1 MPQVLHKK
9 AAVATAD
16 EASPAGLGRGSHDEE
31 VQRTFLEPALAPPT
45 YADCSR
51 NTYINGVEAT
61 LAGRGC
67 V

>member
-9 AAVATAD
+9 AAVAAAD
-16 EASPAGLGRGSHDEE
+16 EASLAGQGHGSHDAE
-31 VQRTFLEPALAPPT
+31 VRRTFLEPALAPPMQPN
-45 YADCSR
+45 SRR